1 MNIMRRWVTIAPI
14 SLVALA
20 VWAAGRQEPAKVP
33 QQAPAQQAQQADD
46 PSRILVEVTRTV
58 ERLSSTVASVNPRQR
73 GSAPT
78 AAMVS
83 PAGQTE
89 PSPTQ
94 STALSPEAVRP
105 TSPSSPAVAP
115 NPVDAILGDTFG
127 RPT

>member
-1 MNIMRRWVTIAPI
+1 MPGEVGEVGEGEDSSITYAEIHSELEEVR
-14 SLVALA
+14 
-20 VWAAGRQEPAKVP
+20 
-33 QQAPAQQAQQADD
+33 
-46 PSRILVEVTRTV
+46 RILVEVTRTV

-94 STALSPEAVRP
+94 STASSPEAVTA